1 MGTGR
6 QSGWIAPLG
15 ISTRRKRK
23 MRKKS
28 FNTTALLVTLALTA
42 PVFAPSARAEDFFF
56 DSHTSI
62 NGLTPA
68 YSDPGSRD
76 LARFSHRDSN
86 LTLDWTNEGKEG
98 GISRGSGVSAIYN
111 TPEITAKN
119 ITVLAT
125 QKGNQLNDN
134 GIIYSGTGHDGK
146 ITATETIT
154 IRANDDA
161 IYTESNDHRVEISGF
176 RRLELVSTGKPS
188 LFSGSAGYAIM
199 NNGTNNFLTITG
211 GENSE
216 IEMTNTGGR
225 AVVAD
230 NSDTAGS
237 TKTTLTAD
245 TIYLHAKGYYAIVQ
259 TKAHYAFTGG
269 QIEINGRE
277 KTILTNENASGTAV
291 SAQATAGGKGL
302 IAINKQSQGVLE
314 ITGKVAATNGTA
326 DLDFAGDH
334 SFLQGDM
341 TASGGTGKILAGFN
355 GAGARMQGD
364 ISAARGSLV
373 TAAFSGED
381 ASFTGNLRVAGTS
394 RVDVSVTHHG
404 LWTGKAETKDDA
416 MTAVTLSNGS
426 RWNVTENS
434 NVSSLDLSS
443 GATASLAGS
452 AHRLDVGTLD
462 AGGAP
467 GRFEL
472 DLAYHDN
479 NVATYENA
487 ADSDFLYAHG
497 GSGSTFTVQPTA
509 IASVD
514 AMTAGDKLYFAQ
526 VKDGAAAFTVDQIVL
541 FQNKNSLF
549 DNSLSVQ
556 KEADAAQRGYEDWFL
571 TPVGDGKTPNPNA
584 FTPGSAHHAAVA
596 AWRASDTLLQRL
608 GELRYN
614 REGQGLWARFVN
626 KKLAGDGKDPFR
638 TNLRTIQVGYD
649 QKDAG
654 DKRDWYYGG
663 AVEHTWGSSDY
674 AGYGNGKQHLTDVA
688 FYATEMGNKGHY
700 LDLVT
705 KIGRLGS
712 DYQTTYGDRGDF
724 DNWAFSTGAEYGR
737 KKDMGSGWFVEPQA
751 QLTYYFLRGE
761 DYTTQH
767 GAIIHQD
774 NTDNLVGRLGVVL
787 SKEYAGDTKNPNRVY
802 GKVSVLHDFLGNR
815 SQTLSQNGVSYED
828 THNFHDTWY
837 TVGIGANLH
846 FGGRYSFYADAE
858 KNFGAD
864 EKEKYRVEGGVRF
877 TF

>member
-1 MGTGR
+1 
-6 QSGWIAPLG
+6 
-15 ISTRRKRK
+15 
-23 MRKKS
+23 
-28 FNTTALLVTLALTA
+28 
-42 PVFAPSARAEDFFF
+42 
-56 DSHTSI
+56 
-62 NGLTPA
+62 
-68 YSDPGSRD
+68 
-76 LARFSHRDSN
+76 
-86 LTLDWTNEGKEG
+86 
-98 GISRGSGVSAIYN
+98 
-111 TPEITAKN
+111 
-119 ITVLAT
+119 
-125 QKGNQLNDN
+125 
-134 GIIYSGTGHDGK
+134 
-146 ITATETIT
+146 
-154 IRANDDA
+154 
-161 IYTESNDHRVEISGF
+161 
-176 RRLELVSTGKPS
+176 
-188 LFSGSAGYAIM
+188 M

-541 FQNKNSLF
+541 FQNKKQPLRQQPFGAKRSGCRPKGLRRLVPYAGRGRQNA
-549 DNSLSVQ
+549 
-556 KEADAAQRGYEDWFL
+556 EPQRLHPRLRPPRGRCRLARF
-571 TPVGDGKTPNPNA
+571 G
-584 FTPGSAHHAAVA
+584 HAAPTLG
-596 AWRASDTLLQRL
+596 RAPLQPGRAGTLGTVCEQEAGR
-608 GELRYN
+608 GW
-614 REGQGLWARFVN
+614 EGSFPHESPNHPGGL
-626 KKLAGDGKDPFR
+626 
-638 TNLRTIQVGYD
+638 
-649 QKDAG
+649 
-654 DKRDWYYGG
+654 
-663 AVEHTWGSSDY
+663 
-674 AGYGNGKQHLTDVA
+674 
-688 FYATEMGNKGHY
+688 
-700 LDLVT
+700 
-705 KIGRLGS
+705 
-712 DYQTTYGDRGDF
+712 
-724 DNWAFSTGAEYGR
+724 
-737 KKDMGSGWFVEPQA
+737 
-751 QLTYYFLRGE
+751 
-761 DYTTQH
+761 
-767 GAIIHQD
+767 
-774 NTDNLVGRLGVVL
+774 
-787 SKEYAGDTKNPNRVY
+787 
-802 GKVSVLHDFLGNR
+802 
-815 SQTLSQNGVSYED
+815 
-828 THNFHDTWY
+828 
-837 TVGIGANLH
+837 
-846 FGGRYSFYADAE
+846 
-858 KNFGAD
+858 
-864 EKEKYRVEGGVRF
+864 
-877 TF
+877 

>member
-1 MGTGR
+1 
-6 QSGWIAPLG
+6 
-15 ISTRRKRK
+15 

-42 PVFAPSARAEDFFF
+42 PVFTPSAQAEDFFF

-225 AVVAD
+225 VVVAD

-302 IAINKQSQGVLE
+302 IAINKQSQGALE

-584 FTPGSAHHAAVA
+584 FTPAPPTTRPLPPGA
-596 AWRASDTLLQRL
+596 
-608 GELRYN
+608 
-614 REGQGLWARFVN
+614 
-626 KKLAGDGKDPFR
+626 
-638 TNLRTIQVGYD
+638 LRTRCSNAWASSVTTG
-649 QKDAG
+649 KG
-654 DKRDWYYGG
+654 RD
-663 AVEHTWGSSDY
+663 
-674 AGYGNGKQHLTDVA
+674 
-688 FYATEMGNKGHY
+688 FGHG
-700 LDLVT
+700 L
-705 KIGRLGS
+705 
-712 DYQTTYGDRGDF
+712 
-724 DNWAFSTGAEYGR
+724 
-737 KKDMGSGWFVEPQA
+737 
-751 QLTYYFLRGE
+751 
-761 DYTTQH
+761 
-767 GAIIHQD
+767 
-774 NTDNLVGRLGVVL
+774 
-787 SKEYAGDTKNPNRVY
+787 
-802 GKVSVLHDFLGNR
+802 
-815 SQTLSQNGVSYED
+815 
-828 THNFHDTWY
+828 
-837 TVGIGANLH
+837 
-846 FGGRYSFYADAE
+846 
-858 KNFGAD
+858 
-864 EKEKYRVEGGVRF
+864 
-877 TF
+877 